1 MFLIVILLRSKKST
15 QIPRYEQECLKG
27 VDGGILRSR
36 GLLIYE
42 GQNKLSLQLLLNDVA
57 IALGVPATS
66 DGSFGGMFLFLG
78 GWDEEFGSIEHFP
91 PGYKV

>member
-1 MFLIVILLRSKKST
+1 MSKKFLNEA
-15 QIPRYEQECLKG
+15 IGGFQEAEF
-27 VDGGILRSR
+27 VD
-36 GLLIYE
+36 IYE
-42 GQNKLSLQLLLNDVA
+42 GQKKLSLQLLLNDVA

-78 GWDEEFGSIEHFP
+78 GCDEEYGSIEHFP